1 MEADQRSP
9 LAVRIARQR
18 RALFLTQEALAAA
31 IGVTQSAV
39 ARWETGDV
47 EPALRHRRALAEA
60 LMISPSILFAED
72 SEAAA

>member
-1 MEADQRSP
+1 MDTDQRSP

-18 RALFLTQEALAAA
+18 RAVFLTQEALAKAV
-31 IGVTQSAV
+31 GVTQSAV
-39 ARWETGDV
+39 ALWETGKS

-72 SEAAA
+72 DEVAA